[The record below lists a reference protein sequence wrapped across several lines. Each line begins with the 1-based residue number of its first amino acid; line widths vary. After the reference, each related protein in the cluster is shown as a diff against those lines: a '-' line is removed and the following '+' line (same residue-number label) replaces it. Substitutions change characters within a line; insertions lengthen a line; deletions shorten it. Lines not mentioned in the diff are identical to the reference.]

1 MAENSY
7 SKTRRSMVYDN
18 TMVYTIMC
26 VCVYADSTVTI
37 DRSTGLKA

>member
-1 MAENSY
+1 MFVS
-7 SKTRRSMVYDN
+7 TRRRVVYDN